1 MGKIVAKAWCLTE
14 SGPSRAA
21 IRTNRS
27 VRVSRINH
35 AVAQSRQVR
44 EGSMKFFWSVFRKD
58 ETGAV
63 TVDWVV
69 LTAALIGIGMLV
81 LMPVAFTADS
91 ASNQIGDSIGGKGIG
106 YQSQ

>member
-1 MGKIVAKAWCLTE
+1 MRLSW
-14 SGPSRAA
+14 A
-21 IRTNRS
+21 I
-27 VRVSRINH
+27 
-35 AVAQSRQVR
+35 
-44 EGSMKFFWSVFRKD
+44 FRKD

-81 LMPVAFTADS
+81 LMPVAFSADS
-91 ASNQIGDSIGGKGIG
+91 ASNLIGDSIGGQGIG

>member
-1 MGKIVAKAWCLTE
+1 MKISW
-14 SGPSRAA
+14 A
-21 IRTNRS
+21 I
-27 VRVSRINH
+27 
-35 AVAQSRQVR
+35 
-44 EGSMKFFWSVFRKD
+44 FRKD

-81 LMPVAFTADS
+81 LMPVAFSADS
-91 ASNQIGDSIGGKGIG
+91 ASNLIGSDIGGQSIG

>member
-1 MGKIVAKAWCLTE
+1 MKISW
-14 SGPSRAA
+14 A
-21 IRTNRS
+21 I
-27 VRVSRINH
+27 
-35 AVAQSRQVR
+35 
-44 EGSMKFFWSVFRKD
+44 FRKD

-81 LMPVAFTADS
+81 LMPVAFSADS
-91 ASNQIGDSIGGKGIG
+91 ASNLIGDSIGSQGVG